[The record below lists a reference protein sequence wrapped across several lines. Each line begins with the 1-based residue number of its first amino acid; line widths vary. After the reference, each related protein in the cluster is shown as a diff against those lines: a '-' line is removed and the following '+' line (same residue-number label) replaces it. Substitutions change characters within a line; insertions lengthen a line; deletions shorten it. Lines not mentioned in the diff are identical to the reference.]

1 MGPQDFGDEKP
12 GVRPTCPEELLSQ
25 GLDIMTDVP
34 RLTFASRRDFHNS
47 EVLKKTSACNGPF
60 FIMMPLLGFV
70 FVGDFFT
77 DCTMVNHHLLLSFGR
92 VWFTFSKHLKQ
103 IQDYDVCC
111 DC

>member
-47 EVLKKTSACNGPF
+47 EVLKKTFACNGPF
-60 FIMMPLLGFV
+60 YNDATTWMCFCWRLFYGLYYGKSPSFTIIWESMV
-70 FVGDFFT
+70 YFFQA
-77 DCTMVNHHLLLSFGR
+77 S
-92 VWFTFSKHLKQ
+92 
-103 IQDYDVCC
+103 
-111 DC
+111 